1 MKTSILSMQ
10 RVQNMGSLLQAYSL
24 KKILEEMG
32 HDVSFIDIQPIE
44 EDDKLFG
51 GERER
56 YGHECAWKQ
65 GVLSKIR
72 KIDRYTINRIRIKQ
86 RSNKQ
91 IKLFEV
97 FRRDYLQIKA
107 GDNERHYDACVIG
120 SDEVFNCNI
129 ASRWGFTSQLFGNV
143 KQADKVITYAACCG
157 STTYEKTPDAV
168 REKISETLKKVSA
181 LSVRDENTYDFV
193 SMLAAKEIYS
203 HMDPVVVGD
212 FDDEI
217 ESCELPQNLSKRYCI
232 VYSYYNRFHKPDEIK
247 AIKQFSKKENLE
259 LVTIGAPQMWIKKH
273 LVVTPFQALKVFQQ
287 ADFII
292 TDTFHGTIFSVKY
305 AKKIA
310 LMTRESNK
318 NKLLDLVKKLGIEKH
333 LMDSL
338 EQLSEVYKLE
348 IDKTKIEKIVGTE
361 RKKTMHYL
369 KENL

>member
-1 MKTSILSMQ
+1 M
-10 RVQNMGSLLQAYSL
+10 
-24 KKILEEMG
+24 
-32 HDVSFIDIQPIE
+32 
-44 EDDKLFG
+44 
-51 GERER
+51 
-56 YGHECAWKQ
+56 
-65 GVLSKIR
+65 
-72 KIDRYTINRIRIKQ
+72 
-86 RSNKQ
+86 
-91 IKLFEV
+91 
-97 FRRDYLQIKA
+97 
-107 GDNERHYDACVIG
+107 IG

-157 STTYEKTPDAV
+157 STTYEETPDAV
-168 REKISETLKKVSA
+168 RKKISETLKKVSA